1 MCCFAGD
8 TQIKLANGETK
19 AIKDIRIGDQIRG
32 AKKLNH
38 VKKIYTPF
46 LHFRKKYS
54 INDGEYFTTAEHP
67 FQTTTG
73 WKAIKPYKKWWD
85 PETWDNWFHN
95 HKDLENITEL
105 KVGDK
110 ILTELGQIEVKK
122 IKANWN
128 PLNWFEKVYN
138 LELDNDNTYYANDY
152 LVHNKGG
159 GGGGGIIS
167 RVFDFIGDIVE
178 GVVKIFTSPFGLD
191 LTVPEVSAAQTEQI
205 QGVLLNKDSGITNV
219 PVVYGTRMVGGAR
232 VFVSTNGSSNEYLY
246 VAYVLSEG
254 QVDSYTQLLID
265 DIVVT
270 PNSFAHGVKTT
281 SSTSPYSD
289 ESRLEL
295 QFFDGRDD
303 QVASSLLKEAPGW
316 TDDHRLRG
324 LAYLACKFRW
334 KKIEDQEDADNN
346 PYGGGIPNVKVT
358 VKGKKIFDLTSA
370 YTPQTVGSFTGQTGT
385 ASGLLNRR
393 SETATRIHSV
403 SSQTSNNTIQDAGV
417 TFTLNQEAQVRV
429 IQQMSTQINGTP
441 VGIIDN
447 SINFTIENTGTGAT
461 VYSENRNKAIGKF
474 YFVTF
479 GSVTPNNSSNYKAD
493 LSIDD
498 TIILPAGNYR
508 FSDSNTVTHSG
519 SSTSRNTQ
527 YYLSVQIEDAPVQ
540 ENHTTAY
547 ADETVAFGN
556 NPVNILLDYMRN
568 PRFGK
573 GLPNSAFHWN
583 SWRKMAKLCDQVV
596 SYTSSTTG
604 KAFTCD
610 AVVQTSTSIMN
621 NCKILLVGFRG
632 IMPFTQGVFRLKIEN
647 AGDDDNIESIP
658 SDPPVSFTANAD
670 NIVGGLQLIGDNK
683 ETKVNRARVTY
694 VDPNADFQPNEVIY
708 PDDGSTDDTT
718 FLNEDNGQRL
728 EATLSLPTVASRE
741 QALQY
746 AEVFVKRSRNAKQIQ
761 FATTIAGSNVSVGDL
776 CRVTSPNIGLDGQFR
791 ITDIR
796 LNAEGDIQVT
806 GFEHQPTIYT
816 INAKSADITRPS
828 LNLPNP
834 LTVPPVTGVT
844 VTSGSTNQA
853 SSGYVAESRLS
864 VTWTATAD
872 PFFKEYIVQFK
883 LAGDSTYITA
893 GITNDTQ
900 FFIAPVTS
908 GEQYDVRVASRNEL
922 NKRSNYANAT
932 RHTVS

>member
-19 AIKDIRIGDQIRG
+19 AIKDIRVGDQIRG

-38 VKKIYTPF
+38 VKKIHTPF
-46 LHFRKKYS
+46 LYFRKKYS

-67 FQTTTG
+67 FQTTEG
-73 WKAIKPYKKWWD
+73 WKAIKPKKKWWD
-85 PETWDNWFHN
+85 PETWSNWFHN
-95 HKDLENITEL
+95 HKDLDNIGQL

-110 ILTELGQIEVKK
+110 IITELGQIEIKK
-122 IKANWN
+122 IKSSWN

-138 LELDNDNTYYANDY
+138 LTLDNDNTYYANNY

-159 GGGGGIIS
+159 DGGGGIIG
-167 RVFDFIGDIVE
+167 RVFSFIGDIVE

-191 LTVPEVSAAQTEQI
+191 LTVPEVSASQTEQI
-205 QGVLLNKDSGITNV
+205 QGVLLNKDSGITNI

-232 VFVSTNGSSNEYLY
+232 VFVSTDGSSNEYLY

-254 QVDSYTQLLID
+254 QVEGYTQLLID

-270 PNSFAHGVKTT
+270 PTSFAHGAEVGV
-281 SSTSPYSD
+281 STSPYSD
-289 ESRLEL
+289 ENRLKV

-303 QVASSLLKEAPGW
+303 QVASSLLTGGAPGW
-316 TDDHRLRG
+316 TSNHRLRG
-324 LAYLACKFRW
+324 IAYLACRFRW
-334 KKIEDQEDADNN
+334 KKIEDQADSDNN

-358 VKGKKIFDLTSA
+358 LKGKKIFDLTGA
-370 YTPQTVGSFTGQTGT
+370 YTAQNVGSFTGQTGT
-385 ASGLLNRR
+385 SSGLLNRR
-393 SETATRIHSV
+393 TETATRVTSV
-403 SSQTSNNTIQDAGV
+403 SSQSSSNTIQDAGV
-417 TFTLNQEAQVRV
+417 TFTLNQEAQVKI
-429 IQQMSTQINGTP
+429 IQEMSTQISGTP
-441 VGIIDN
+441 NGLAQN
-447 SINFTIENTGTGAT
+447 SINFTVENTGTGQT
-461 VYSENRNKAIGKF
+461 VFSDSDNKTIGRF
-474 YFVTF
+474 NSFIQPV
-479 GSVTPNNSSNYKAD
+479 GSSNYKTN
-493 LSIDD
+493 LSINT

-508 FSDSNTVTHSG
+508 FSDSNTVTHVG
-519 SSTSRNTQ
+519 TVTRNTQ

-540 ENHTTAY
+540 ENHTTLY
-547 ADETVAFGN
+547 ADETVTHSN
-556 NPVNILLDYMRN
+556 NPVNVLMDYMRN
-568 PRFGK
+568 PRYGK
-573 GLPNSAFHWN
+573 GLSNDAFHWN

-610 AVVQTSTSIMN
+610 AVVETSTSIMN

-658 SDPPVSFTANAD
+658 SDPPVSFSANED

-694 VDPNADFQPNEVIY
+694 VDPSADYQPNEVIY

-761 FATTIAGSNVSVGDL
+761 FATTIAGSNVAVGDL

-816 INAKSADITRPS
+816 INAKSADITRPT
-828 LNLPNP
+828 LNLPDP
-834 LTVPPVTGVT
+834 LTVPAPTGVT

-853 SSGYVAESRLS
+853 SSGYVAESRMN
-864 VTWTATAD
+864 VTWTAAAD
-872 PFFKEYIVQFK
+872 PFFKEYIVQYK
-883 LAGDSTYITA
+883 LAADSTYITA
-893 GITNDTQ
+893 GLTNDTQ
-900 FFIAPVTS
+900 FFIAPVSS

-922 NKRSNYANAT
+922 NKRSNFANAT

>member
-19 AIKDIRIGDQIRG
+19 AIKDIRVGDQIRG

-38 VKKIYTPF
+38 VKKIHTPF

-67 FQTTTG
+67 FQTTEG
-73 WKAIKPYKKWWD
+73 WKAIKPKKKWWD
-85 PETWDNWFHN
+85 PETWSNWFHN
-95 HKDLENITEL
+95 HKDLDNIGQL

-110 ILTELGQIEVKK
+110 IITELGQIEIKK
-122 IKANWN
+122 IKSSWN

-138 LELDNDNTYYANDY
+138 LTLDNDYYANNY

-159 GGGGGIIS
+159 GGGSGIIS

-191 LTVPEVSAAQTEQI
+191 LTVPEVSASQTEQI

-232 VFVSTNGSSNEYLY
+232 VFVSTNGSGNEYLY

-254 QVDSYTQLLID
+254 QVEGYTQLLID

-270 PNSFAHGVKTT
+270 PNSFAHGVE
-281 SSTSPYSD
+281 SAVSTSPYSD
-289 ESRLEL
+289 ENRLKV

-324 LAYLACKFRW
+324 LAYLAVRYRW

-358 VKGKKIFDLTSA
+358 LKGRKIFDLTGA
-370 YTPQTVGSFTGQTGT
+370 YTQQNVGSFTGQTGS
-385 ASGLLNRR
+385 ASGLLNRGTNTC
-393 SETATRIHSV
+393 SMVHTKSN
-403 SSQTSNNTIQDAGV
+403 QTSSNNIVDAGV
-417 TFTLNQEAQVRV
+417 TFTLNQEAQLRV
-429 IQQMSTQINGTP
+429 IVQQSTRVTAGTIFSGQTVRSTNTFSIEDLSTPGTP
-441 VGIIDN
+441 TVFSEQLNGIAHPGN
-447 SINFTIENTGTGAT
+447 L
-461 VYSENRNKAIGKF
+461 
-474 YFVTF
+474 
-479 GSVTPNNSSNYKAD
+479 GSDT
-493 LSIDD
+493 SIDE
-498 TIILPAGNYR
+498 TLVLSAGNYR
-508 FSDSNTVTHSG
+508 FNNDFTVTHNG
-519 SSTSRNTQ
+519 SATRTTN
-527 YYLSVQIEDAPVQ
+527 YYLSIEIEDAPVN

-547 ADETVAFGN
+547 ASEVVSFNN
-556 NPVNILLDYMRN
+556 NPVNVLMDYMRN

-573 GLPNSAFHWN
+573 GLSNDAFHWN

-596 SYTSSTTG
+596 SYTDTTTG

-610 AVVQTSTSIMN
+610 AVIETSTSIMN

-632 IMPFTQGVFRLKIEN
+632 IMPFTQGKFRLKIEN
-647 AGDDDNIESIP
+647 AGDDNNIETIP
-658 SDPPVSFTANAD
+658 SDPPVSFSATEE

-694 VDPNADFQPNEVIY
+694 VDPNADYQPNEVIY
-708 PDDGSTDDTT
+708 PEDGSTDDTT
-718 FLNEDNGQRL
+718 FLNEDNNQRL

-796 LNAEGDIQVT
+796 LNAEGDIQIT

-828 LNLPNP
+828 LNLPDP
-834 LTVPPVTGVT
+834 LTVPAPTGVT
-844 VTSGSTNQA
+844 VNSGSSNQA
-853 SSGYVAESRLS
+853 SSGYVAESRMN
-864 VTWTATAD
+864 VTWTAAAD
-872 PFFKEYIVQFK
+872 PFFKEYIVQYK
-883 LAGDSTYITA
+883 LAADSTYTTA
-893 GITNDTQ
+893 GLTNDTQ
-900 FFIAPVTS
+900 FFIAPVSS

-922 NKRSNYANAT
+922 NKRSNFANAT
-932 RHTVS
+932 RHTVT